1 MLPHRLVTKGEPLD
15 FSLVVGGPLYRLYLR
30 AHLAEASMGL
40 VHRRVLTLILITW
53 VPLWVLNAFG
63 APDTGGASV
72 SLLKDLDAHARLL
85 LALPLLIVAE
95 PIAHQRFTIVVRQFI
110 QRTLIAP
117 EDLRRF
123 VAAVV
128 SSRRLTNSAILEFA
142 VLAVAF
148 AGGHWLWINEM
159 SLRAGTWYS
168 EHTPDGTIH
177 PTLAGSWYVF
187 VSLPLFRFLLIRWYV
202 RVLVVWYRFLW
213 LMSRIPLR
221 VNALHPDRAGGL
233 GFLSTSVL
241 AFVPFLVAQT
251 TVLSALIAGR
261 IWHEGAT
268 LPQFKGEILVA
279 LGFLTLLVVVPHC
292 FFTLQLERARRTSAG
307 EYGVLGSRYVEAFR
321 RKWLGGHPR
330 HIQPLVGSPDIQ
342 SLADLANAYEVV
354 RDMSLVPISRKTIV
368 RLAVVIAAPLIP
380 LTLTMIPLEQLIRRG
395 ITLLM

>member
-1 MLPHRLVTKGEPLD
+1 MLPHRVVTKGEPLD
-15 FSLVVGGPLYRLYLR
+15 FSLVAGGPLYQLYLR
-30 AHLAEASMGL
+30 THLAEASMGL

-53 VPLWVLNAFG
+53 VPLWLLNAFG

-72 SLLKDLDAHARLL
+72 ALLKDLEAHARLL
-85 LALPLLIVAE
+85 VALPLLIVAE

-110 QRTLIAP
+110 ERALIAP

-128 SSRRLTNSAILEFA
+128 SSRRLTNSTILEFA
-142 VLAVAF
+142 VLAVAI

-159 SLRAGTWYS
+159 SLRAGMWYS

-187 VSLPLFRFLLIRWYV
+187 ISLPLFRFLLIRWYV

-213 LMSRIPLR
+213 LMARIPLR

-268 LPQFKGEILVA
+268 LPQFKAEILVA
-279 LGFLTLLVVVPHC
+279 LAFLVLLVVAPHS
-292 FFTLQLERARRTSAG
+292 FFTVQLERARRTGAG
-307 EYGVLGSRYVEAFR
+307 EYGALGSRYVEAFR
-321 RKWLGGHPR
+321 RKWLGGHPP
-330 HIQPLVGSPDIQ
+330 HVQSLVGSPDIQ